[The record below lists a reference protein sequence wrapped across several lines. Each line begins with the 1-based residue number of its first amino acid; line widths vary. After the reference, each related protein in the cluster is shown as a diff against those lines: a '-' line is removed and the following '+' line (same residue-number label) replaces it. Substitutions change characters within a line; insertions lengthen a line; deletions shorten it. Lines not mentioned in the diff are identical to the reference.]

1 MLRTTVSNYES
12 EFATGQILFI
22 CKPLSTGLPFLW
34 TTCMSPCLSA
44 ILPNTKKKNLN
55 FLFWACFWNSNHYK
69 NLFRVSA
76 FLVRIIADMMVAPP
90 RNLGPSFRHLTC
102 APTPRVS
109 VCVLLWPSEDG
120 LGAWSCH
127 VHSEGGKCLGVYFCW
142 CGHARTQ
149 WLTVLPVNT
158 EKGREELSGPFWEMT
173 TPETLSLGTN

>member
-1 MLRTTVSNYES
+1 MNLNLPQARYYSFVNHWVWACLFCEQLVWVLVYQQY
-12 EFATGQILFI
+12 FQIQ
-22 CKPLSTGLPFLW
+22 
-34 TTCMSPCLSA
+34 
-44 ILPNTKKKNLN
+44 KKKNLN

-142 CGHARTQ
+142 CGQARTQ